1 MGLLAKILGIG
12 PLFFG
17 ALIILVLFIATSI
30 PALAPM
36 APYMAILLPAL
47 VLTLWGIRRRVP
59 AAVSWMR
66 KGVDSYVYWHVV
78 CNDIPFSMAGKP
90 GRNRV
95 NDGELRKEEATIVFD
110 DWGRNRGWAVK
121 VLRVADVRKNFET
134 TTEEE
139 RVILLDRMVKAI
151 EGLGDVEA
159 KLVIDRSPSG
169 ETAHIILYAAFE
181 GGDEQGAK
189 EAVEHSAVILSR
201 QMEGIGIDLLD
212 DVSYFGKGDVKR
224 YISPDYRVR
233 KPSRLHLP
241 LLAATSAATLFT
253 GALTPGLGAMGQVI
267 AASGLLGLFLTY
279 VSWNSVLRLTCSQC
293 ASGAVHQHWSIGNGS
308 VYFGDGGTLV
318 WKGKGETVVSRFAS
332 ISGNNNRDLTGRE
345 IDKRLP
351 AYLAIFNNLI
361 YTLRDFRIA
370 LHITPQPVG
379 DTVKLAMARADLYGM
394 DAQVGGAVSGYLK
407 AGRSMNVADRIMHG
421 ERPYVISGVIEVRAR
436 SSGDVTQTDL
446 DILDKQLHEARSLL
460 DSMNLSTKVV
470 KDGWGAALCHRFL
483 YLPPPARTAL
493 DPDPIPSVKALTRD
507 FVAVSPLAFRRRP
520 IMFKDGIYL
529 GRDEFGRP
537 VYWNPSKLHNPH
549 MLVLGSP
556 GTGKSTLIK
565 TLIFR
570 SGSLIPYTGT
580 GRPPSFIIIDPA
592 GEYADKA
599 DELRAQGIEVTVVD
613 LCNMKYNPLLLSGL
627 PPEQR
632 ISRFVDH
639 VLPNVIPITPTQ
651 ASILYQGLRAIF
663 EHEKLGGI
671 RFDDPSTWT
680 DERAARCTIKMLY
693 SYVAWR
699 RSVQEQA
706 VRQRGG
712 SPEVDTGVSLL
723 LDLERRLRPFAEGAF
738 ALDRTDVTVK
748 DLVNRGGVVIIS
760 YRTSSGGG
768 SVVMTDEMQ
777 RLITWSVLEHIHS
790 YMLSQ
795 QAKEGVRLIVVIDE
809 GHKFI
814 LGKQGE
820 VPLGQHLREE
830 RKFGTSYILITHL
843 LDDLLQEADM
853 AKRRGVPTVAALVST
868 TIAFGYGN
876 PGEAYNA
883 QRLLNLTENE
893 RRRLE
898 GFATGEAFLKW
909 SIDPRPLYFRVEP
922 EEKAMVRRRMSRRE
936 MYYEAL

>member
-1 MGLLAKILGIG
+1 MGLLAKVLGIG
-12 PLFFG
+12 PLLFSG
-17 ALIILVLFIATSI
+17 LIILVLFIATSI
-30 PALAPM
+30 PSLAPLS
-36 APYMAILLPAL
+36 PYMAILFPTV
-47 VLTLWGIRRRVP
+47 VLALWGVRRRVP

-66 KGVDSYVYWHVV
+66 RGVESYAYWYVV
-78 CNDIPFSMAGKP
+78 CNDVPFNMVGKP

-95 NDGELRKEEATIVFD
+95 NDGELRREEATLVFD
-110 DWGRNRGWAVK
+110 DWRRERGWAVK

-139 RVILLDRMVKAI
+139 RAILLDRMVKAI

-159 KLVIDRSPSG
+159 KLVIDRSPAG
-169 ETAHIILYAAFE
+169 ETAHILLYAAFE

-201 QMEGIGIDLLD
+201 QMEGMGIELLD
-212 DVSYFGKGDVKR
+212 DITYFGKGDVRR

-233 KPSRLHLP
+233 KPSKLHLP
-241 LLAATSAATLFT
+241 LLAITSIATLST
-253 GALTPGLGAMGQVI
+253 GALTPGLGLMGQVI

-279 VSWNSVLRLTCSQC
+279 MSWNAVLRLSCKQCS
-293 ASGAVHQHWSIGNGS
+293 SGVVHQHWSIGNGS
-308 VYFGDGGTLV
+308 VSFEDGGTMV
-318 WKGKGETVVSRFAS
+318 WRGRGEAVVSRFAS
-332 ISGNNNRDLTGRE
+332 ISGNSNRDLTGEEVER
-345 IDKRLP
+345 RLP

-370 LHITPQPVG
+370 LHIIPQSVG
-379 DTVKLAMARADLYGM
+379 DTLKLAQAKADLYGM

-407 AGRSMNVADRIMHG
+407 AGRSLNVADRVTHG

-436 SSGDVTQTDL
+436 SSGEVTQTDL
-446 DILDKQLHEARSLL
+446 DLLDKQLHEARSLL
-460 DSMNLSTKVV
+460 DSMNLSTKLV
-470 KDGWGAALCHRFL
+470 KDGWGAALCHRFF
-483 YLPPPARTAL
+483 YLPPPRRTPL

-507 FVAVSPLAFRRRP
+507 FVAISPLAFRRRP

-537 VYWNPSKLHNPH
+537 VYWNPAKLHNPH
-549 MLVLGSP
+549 MLILGSP
-556 GTGKSTLIK
+556 GTGKSTLVK

-570 SGSLIPYTGT
+570 SGSLTPYTGT

-599 DELRAQGIEVTVVD
+599 DELRAQGINVTVID
-613 LCNMKYNPLLLSGL
+613 LCNKKYNPLLLSGL

-632 ISRFVDH
+632 ISRFIDH
-639 VLPNVIPITPTQ
+639 VLPNVIPITEKQ
-651 ASILYQGLRAIF
+651 AAILYQGLRLMF
-663 EHEKLGGI
+663 EKLGGI
-671 RFDDPSTWT
+671 MFDDPSTWA
-680 DERAARCTIKMLY
+680 DHRAAGCTIRALY
-693 SYVAWR
+693 SYVVR
-699 RSVQEQA
+699 YRMMYESSI
-706 VRQRGG
+706 RQRGG
-712 SPEVDTGVSLL
+712 LPEVDAGAAML

-738 ALDRTDVTVK
+738 ALDRTDVTVE
-748 DLVNRGGVVIIS
+748 DLLSYGGVVIIS

-809 GHKFI
+809 GHKFV

-883 QRLLNLTENE
+883 QRLLNLTEGE

-898 GFATGEAFLKW
+898 GFGTGEAFLKW

-922 EEKAMVRRRMSRRE
+922 EEKAMVRRRESRRE